1 MPAGGAGHGGRPCSR
16 VSAGPRAVP
25 TTARD
30 AADKHEHAEDQMFVD
45 MLPGVNSP
53 SDVEDYSEDLQ
64 LLASPSLQRRRSKA
78 ESHSWHLHSRVH
90 GWSAVSA
97 ELSKLEAQ
105 HCHGAKFGSGGS
117 RTTLDHVIYRY
128 RCAMHNYIACPWLCR
143 VRIHRNLGDSFTGV
157 VVDSRAAIH
166 AQHQCEIEMVSGVH
180 HIEHNV
186 EQKKGVHCLYSAMAS
201 GNACMLSWS
210 RHQIAT

>member
-1 MPAGGAGHGGRPCSR
+1 
-16 VSAGPRAVP
+16 
-25 TTARD
+25 
-30 AADKHEHAEDQMFVD
+30 
-45 MLPGVNSP
+45 MLPGDNSR
-53 SDVEDYSEDLQ
+53 SNVEEYSEDLQ
-64 LLASPSLQRRRSKA
+64 LFASPSRQRRRPQAK
-78 ESHSWHLHSRVH
+78 SHSWYLHSRVH

-97 ELSKLEAQ
+97 EISKLETQ

-143 VRIHRNLGDSFTGV
+143 VKIQRSLWDSFTGV
-157 VVDSRAAIH
+157 GVDSWALIH
-166 AQHQCEIEMVSGVH
+166 AHHQCEIQIVSGVH

-186 EQKKGVHCLYSAMAS
+186 EQKKGVHCLFSAMAS
-201 GNACMLSWS
+201 GIACMLSWS